1 MASVDIVDGK
11 KDPKCNYTVPPITTS
26 RTKDRTYKGN
36 KDSKIQFQ
44 HFSDDNPF
52 QNNIPFKSSK
62 PQLEGSDSD
71 HFGTP
76 CPTPA
81 RKR

>member
-1 MASVDIVDGK
+1 MTSVDTVEGK
-11 KDPKCNYTVPPITTS
+11 RDHEYNYTVAPTTTS

-36 KDSKIQFQ
+36 KDSRIEFQ

-52 QNNIPFKSSK
+52 QNNIPPRSKS
-62 PQLEGSDSD
+62 QREGSDSD
-71 HFGTP
+71 HFDTP